1 MAGVTAFSWY
11 KTRPS
16 AGPLILGYPEA
27 AAQSATLKGDPVKLD
42 TAGRVL
48 LAVDTEGETVEDL
61 GGFYGFA
68 AQDMS
73 GTTDAIV
80 KILLA
85 QPGDIFAVSASAAG
99 ATRTVIRSDV
109 GLRCSW
115 IRSTVSGETTKSVLD
130 VSDTTAKQLH
140 FEIID
145 TLDAV
150 GTVDGRYLARV
161 SPTSWGI
168 ARATATT

>member
-1 MAGVTAFSWY
+1 MAGVHAFSWY

-16 AGPLILGYPEA
+16 AGPLVIRYPVA

-48 LAVDTEGETVEDL
+48 LAVDTEGDDVASL
-61 GGFYGFA
+61 AGFYGFA
-68 AQDMS
+68 AEDFS
-73 GTTDAIV
+73 GTTDTLAKVIV
-80 KILLA
+80 A
-85 QPGDIFAVSASAAG
+85 QPGDIYAVSASAAG
-99 ATRTVIRSDV
+99 ATRNVTRSDV
-109 GLRCSW
+109 GLACSW

-130 VSDTTAKQLH
+130 TSDTTASRLH

-150 GTVDGRYLARV
+150 ATVDGRYLARV
-161 SPTSWGI
+161 SSTSWGQ
-168 ARATATT
+168 ARTA

>member
-11 KTRPS
+11 KARPS
-16 AGPLILGYPEA
+16 TGPLIRRYPEA
-27 AAQSATLKGDPVKLD
+27 AAQSATLKGDPVKID

-68 AQDMS
+68 AEDMS
-73 GTTDAIV
+73 GTTDALVRVNI
-80 KILLA
+80 A
-85 QPGDIFAVSASAAG
+85 MPGDLYAVSASAAG
-99 ATRTVIRSDV
+99 ATRTTIRSDV

-115 IRSTVSGETTKSVLD
+115 IRSTVTDETTKSVLD
-130 VSDTTAKQLH
+130 VSDVTAKQLH
-140 FEIID
+140 FEIVD
-145 TLDAV
+145 LLDAV
-150 GTVDGRYLARV
+150 GVVDGRYLARV

-168 ARATATT
+168 MRATGTS